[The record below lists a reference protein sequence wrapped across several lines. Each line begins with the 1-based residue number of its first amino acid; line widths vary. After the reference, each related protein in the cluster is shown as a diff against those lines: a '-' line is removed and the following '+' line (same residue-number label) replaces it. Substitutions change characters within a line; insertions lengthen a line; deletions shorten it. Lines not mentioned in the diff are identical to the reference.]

1 MSEQPLISVI
11 VPIYKVE
18 SYLDRCVQSIVDQT
32 YENLEIILVDDGSP
46 DNCPAMCDAWAAKDG
61 RVQVIHKE
69 NGGVSSARNAGLD
82 MATGSYITFADAD
95 DWLEPAAVA
104 ILLEQAVSTGADIVV
119 GNYYFDYVDGRS
131 AQALTAEKQIW
142 KQDEIVRAYVMD
154 HIRPEACNKLYTGA
168 SIGNLRFDPSIGY
181 GEDLLFNYYALSKA
195 RVVAQTDVCCY
206 HYLQASGNS
215 STTAYMTK
223 NRAESYRVTAEIV
236 KDLRETPFVSLAVWR
251 HVRTVY
257 ALLSRVCNTQ
267 GKAYFEPYFAIYRD
281 EILMHKSE
289 VLGSAQYSV
298 KQKVATALLWMAPKA
313 FVQISKRL
321 L

>member
-1 MSEQPLISVI
+1 ML
-11 VPIYKVE
+11 
-18 SYLDRCVQSIVDQT
+18 
-32 YENLEIILVDDGSP
+32 
-46 DNCPAMCDAWAAKDG
+46 
-61 RVQVIHKE
+61 
-69 NGGVSSARNAGLD
+69 
-82 MATGSYITFADAD
+82 
-95 DWLEPAAVA
+95 
-104 ILLEQAVSTGADIVV
+104 
-119 GNYYFDYVDGRS
+119 
-131 AQALTAEKQIW
+131 
-142 KQDEIVRAYVMD
+142 AYVQD
-154 HIRPEACNKLYTGA
+154 RIRPEVHNKLYTGA

-236 KDLRETPFVSLAVWR
+236 ENLHGTLLASQAVWR

-257 ALLSRVCNTQ
+257 ALLSRVCHAQ

-281 EILMHKSE
+281 EILAHKSE

-313 FVQISKRL
+313 FVQISKRFL
-321 L
+321 

>member
-1 MSEQPLISVI
+1 MNQLISVI
-11 VPIYKVE
+11 VPVYKVE
-18 SYLDRCVQSIVDQT
+18 QYLDRCVQSVVNQT
-32 YENLEIILVDDGSP
+32 YKNLEIILVDDGSP
-46 DNCPAMCDAWAAKDG
+46 DNCPAMCDAWAEKDSRI
-61 RVQVIHKE
+61 RVNHKE

-82 MATGSYITFADAD
+82 AATGSYITFVDAD
-95 DWLEPAAVA
+95 DWLESAAVE

-119 GNYYFDYVDGRS
+119 GNYYFDYVDGRD

-154 HIRPEACNKLYTGA
+154 RIRPEVHNKLYTGA

-236 KDLRETPFVSLAVWR
+236 ENLHGTLLASQAVWR

-257 ALLSRVCNTQ
+257 ALLSRVCNAQ
-267 GKAYFEPYFAIYRD
+267 GMVYYEPYFSIYRH
-281 EILMHKSE
+281 EILVHKSE
-289 VLGSAQYSV
+289 IFSSAQYSV

-313 FVQISKRL
+313 FVQISKRFL
-321 L
+321 

>member
-11 VPIYKVE
+11 VPVYKVE
-18 SYLDRCVQSIVDQT
+18 PYLDRCVQSIVDQT

-69 NGGVSSARNAGLD
+69 NGGVSTARNTGLD
-82 MATGSYITFADAD
+82 TATGSYITFVDAD
-95 DWLEPAAVA
+95 DWLDPNAVE

-119 GNYYFDYVDGRS
+119 GNYYFDYVDKRDS
-131 AQALTAEKQIW
+131 QPLTVERHIW
-142 KQDEIVRAYVMD
+142 KQNEIVHAYIRD
-154 HIRPEACNKLYTGA
+154 RIRPEVHNKLYAGA
-168 SIGNLRFDPSIGY
+168 SIGDLRFDPSIGY
-181 GEDLLFNYYALSKA
+181 GEDLLFNYYAFSKA

-206 HYLQASGNS
+206 HYLQSSGNS

-236 KDLRETPFVSLAVWR
+236 ENLHGTPLASQAVWR

-257 ALLSRVCNTQ
+257 ALLSRVCHAQ
-267 GKAYFEPYFAIYRD
+267 GEAYFEPYFAIYRD
-281 EILMHKSE
+281 EILAHKSE
-289 VLGSAQYSV
+289 ILGSAQYSA
-298 KQKVATALLWMAPKA
+298 KQKAATVLLWLAPKA
-313 FVQISKRL
+313 FAQISKRFL
-321 L
+321 

>member
-1 MSEQPLISVI
+1 
-11 VPIYKVE
+11 
-18 SYLDRCVQSIVDQT
+18 
-32 YENLEIILVDDGSP
+32 
-46 DNCPAMCDAWAAKDG
+46 
-61 RVQVIHKE
+61 
-69 NGGVSSARNAGLD
+69 
-82 MATGSYITFADAD
+82 MATGSYITFVDAD
-95 DWLEPAAVA
+95 DWLEPAAVG
-104 ILLEQAVSTGADIVV
+104 ILLEQAVSTGADVVV

-142 KQDEIVRAYVMD
+142 KQNEIVRAYVMD
-154 HIRPEACNKLYTGA
+154 LIRPEACNKLYTGA

-236 KDLRETPFVSLAVWR
+236 KDLCETPFGSLAVWR

-257 ALLSRVCNTQ
+257 ALLSRVCNAQ

-281 EILMHKSE
+281 EILAHKSE
-289 VLGSAQYSV
+289 VLGGAQYSA

-313 FVQISKRL
+313 FVQISKRFL
-321 L
+321 

>member
-1 MSEQPLISVI
+1 MNQLISVI
-11 VPIYKVE
+11 VPVYKAE
-18 SYLDRCVQSIVDQT
+18 PYLDQCVQSIVSQT
-32 YENLEIILVDDGSP
+32 YANLEIILVDDGSP
-46 DNCPAMCDAWAAKDG
+46 DHCPAMCDAWAEKDG

-82 MATGSYITFADAD
+82 TATGDYITFVDAD
-95 DWLEPAAVA
+95 DWLEPAAVE

-119 GNYYFDYVDGRS
+119 GNYYFDYVDERS
-131 AQALTAEKQIW
+131 AQALTAENQIW

-257 ALLSRVCNTQ
+257 ALLSRVCHAQ
-267 GKAYFEPYFAIYRD
+267 GEAYFEQYFTIYRD
-281 EILMHKSE
+281 EILAHKSE

-313 FVQISKRL
+313 FVQISKRFL
-321 L
+321 